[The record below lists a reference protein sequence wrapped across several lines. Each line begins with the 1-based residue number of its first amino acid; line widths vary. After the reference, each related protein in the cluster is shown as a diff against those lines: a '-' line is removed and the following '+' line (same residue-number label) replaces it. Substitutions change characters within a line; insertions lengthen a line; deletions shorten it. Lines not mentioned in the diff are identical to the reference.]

1 MLNGNSNIP
10 LKTDIN
16 NMPYIDLNITVTDN
30 IRICP
35 IISGNQEQIFS
46 DNILNFIQTFKENTM
61 IIFDALLS
69 DRKIMFIG
77 ESTTS
82 CETLSKFVFSCSAIL
97 PIFGISKRLHPYKN
111 LYDLEFLNINN
122 VVYAVTNP
130 IFKMKSTYWD
140 IMCNVENGQISFN
153 ENYKKIYNSQN
164 RESDNFFIKEIIFK
178 IKTEFLCE
186 YEIKRY
192 FKMYTSHIF
201 KLGDEG
207 YFIDDEEINNEL
219 NKQYKR
225 KVSLINSFFMK
236 FENEIDQQREKI
248 VFKGVNLKM
257 VYKHLDSLIYRKN
270 INKEE
275 LFIIYNDIN
284 KFLENDY
291 NINWVIKIK

>member
-1 MLNGNSNIP
+1 
-10 LKTDIN
+10 
-16 NMPYIDLNITVTDN
+16 
-30 IRICP
+30 
-35 IISGNQEQIFS
+35 
-46 DNILNFIQTFKENTM
+46 M

-82 CETLSKFVFSCSAIL
+82 CETLSKFVFSCSSIL

-153 ENYKKIYNSQN
+153 ENYKKIYNTQN
-164 RESDNFFIKEIIFK
+164 KESDNFFIKEIIYK
-178 IKTEFLCE
+178 IKTEFLSE

-248 VFKGVNLKM
+248 IFKGVNLKM

-291 NINWVIKIK
+291 NINWVNYIKKIYKYIYIVYNKISFFIFFIIFLYLFFFRYFHL